1 MLIIHII
8 SLVDTEQFS
17 SIYKDIDAN
26 ILINPS
32 KKVAKKAIIEEKE
45 CIVLIGHGTEY
56 GLLNP
61 RLDGFIVDSSMVQ
74 FLRNKTVIGIWC
86 FASNFADKYDLKG
99 FFTSNFISNENECN
113 YFYLTNMIDINYDIS
128 KIGEIIEQENI
139 KFSNQINTYLKNRTP
154 LSEWVDGLQNNCSD
168 YPFVRYNYEA
178 LFYNE

>member
-8 SLVDTEQFS
+8 SLLDTEQFS

-32 KKVAKKAIIEEKE
+32 KKVAKKSIIEEKE

-56 GLLNP
+56 GLLNQ

-86 FASNFADKYDLKG
+86 FAGNFADKYDLKG

-113 YFYLTNMIDINYDIS
+113 YFYLTNMIEINYDIS
-128 KIGEIIEQENI
+128 KIGEIIEQ
-139 KFSNQINTYLKNRTP
+139 
-154 LSEWVDGLQNNCSD
+154 
-168 YPFVRYNYEA
+168 
-178 LFYNE
+178 